1 MQYWWRSIGEWLFN
15 DDFELRAGSGPQW
28 FGEGFV
34 LEQRLVLGALAPLAA
49 APSVSANGNEQA
61 ETASHEESVTST
73 STAAYTSGLALL
85 PSHELEEV
93 KSPNVL
99 AEADEPIAF
108 DSVTSISAVDVE
120 DIALGPCAVG
130 TCLFLADVGDNAEKR
145 ATVQIVIVPEK
156 TRYKKSEKPLRIV
169 TAKYPDKAHNVEG
182 VAIHPTSGDLYL
194 ITKSFDQ
201 TNRRALVAKVFKLT
215 ARQMA
220 KPGAVET
227 FSEVGEIDLPYLLYD
242 YGLPGQIVTGLD
254 ISDDGQ
260 RAIAI
265 TYQNA
270 IEMALDFAA
279 PMKASRTWKP
289 NVDYR
294 VIETAKL
301 PQTEAV
307 AYTTTGHG
315 FIYDS
320 ETVKDGAESPLYRQ
334 TCAGAP

>member
-1 MQYWWRSIGEWLFN
+1 MRNLF
-15 DDFELRAGSGPQW
+15 S
-28 FGEGFV
+28 
-34 LEQRLVLGALAPLAA
+34 AA
-49 APSVSANGNEQA
+49 AI
-61 ETASHEESVTST
+61 
-73 STAAYTSGLALL
+73 TAALLITPAAHGAGLCPKWGAPEKIGAVDSSILKEASGIAISRTYPDRLYHNQDSGDG
-85 PSHELEEV
+85 PNFYITDMKGGGTKTISV
-93 KSPNVL
+93 KGFTPL
-99 AEADEPIAF
+99 
-108 DSVTSISAVDVE
+108 DVE
-120 DIALGPCAVG
+120 DIALGPCAAG
-130 TCLFLADVGDNAEKR
+130 TCLFLADVGDNAENR
-145 ATVQIVIVPEK
+145 ATVRIVIVPEK
-156 TRYKKSEKPLRIV
+156 AKYKKSEKPLKIV